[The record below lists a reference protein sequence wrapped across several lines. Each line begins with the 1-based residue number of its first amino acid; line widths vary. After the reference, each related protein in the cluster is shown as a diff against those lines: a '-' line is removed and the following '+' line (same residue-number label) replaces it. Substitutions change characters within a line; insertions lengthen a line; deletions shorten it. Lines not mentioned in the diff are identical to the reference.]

1 MTPIEL
7 RIGAGTDLKVGQVA
21 LVVAA
26 GFALIRSGA
35 HPVWI
40 SAALITLIGVHL
52 GTLWWAWRHAANGI
66 LRLHENGSA
75 TFDTAAG
82 RLHAE
87 QSSGGWTSHWVC
99 VVPVVEVGS
108 GQVVRC
114 VVCRSLNQPDSYR
127 RLLVWLRLGGVPTGG
142 DMQHSK

>member
-7 RIGAGTDLKVGQVA
+7 RIGVGMDLRVGQLVLFVAACVA
-21 LVVAA
+21 LI
-26 GFALIRSGA
+26 GSGA
-35 HPVWI
+35 HPIWI
-40 SAALITLIGVHL
+40 SAALITLFGVHV
-52 GTLWWAWRHAANGI
+52 GTLWWARRPEANGV

-75 TFDTAAG
+75 TFDTKAG

-87 QSSGGWTSHWVC
+87 QSSGGWISHWLC
-99 VVPVVEVGS
+99 VVPLVEVGS